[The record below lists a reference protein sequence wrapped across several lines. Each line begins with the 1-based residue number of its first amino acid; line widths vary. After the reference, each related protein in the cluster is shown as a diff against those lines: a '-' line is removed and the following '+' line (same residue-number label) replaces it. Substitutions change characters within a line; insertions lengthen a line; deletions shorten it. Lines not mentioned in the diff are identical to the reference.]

1 MSANAA
7 PLPNSPGP
15 FPVEIPDAGTNSLW
29 DRLSN
34 WASENKGA
42 VYAIAGVTLVVGT
55 GGILYYLS
63 DSNKDP
69 SASAGSTKQHKKKR
83 DRKKGKERADKDT
96 TKEELQPGR

>member
-1 MSANAA
+1 M
-7 PLPNSPGP
+7 
-15 FPVEIPDAGTNSLW
+15 W

-63 DSNKDP
+63 DSSKDS
-69 SASAGSTKQHKKKR
+69 SASTGSTNKHKKKR
-83 DRKKGKERADKDT
+83 DRKKAKERVEKDT
-96 TKEELQPGR
+96 AKEESQPGR